1 MVLQHG
7 YQVIDVKAPPIVS
20 LSIVASHG
28 ERRASTTILKL
39 AEGGKAPALMKMP
52 AKICFRNSF
61 TVVLSGTSN
70 TLYANTCH
78 DISQPKNAACRA
90 AGEIQTVSL
99 KSDMDFG
106 GLGDGSEDQKSNG
119 SNL

>member
-7 YQVIDVKAPPIVS
+7 YQVIDAKAPPTVFP
-20 LSIVASHG
+20 SIVASHG
-28 ERRASTTILKL
+28 ERRANTIIPKL
-39 AEGGKAPALMKMP
+39 AEGGKAPVPTRMP
-52 AKICFRNSF
+52 AKICFRNSC

-78 DISQPKNAACRA
+78 DISQPKNAACQA

-99 KSDMDFG
+99 RLDLGFG
-106 GLGDGSEDQKSNG
+106 GWGDGSEDQKSNG
-119 SNL
+119 SDI

>member
-7 YQVIDVKAPPIVS
+7 YQVIDVKAPPTVCPS
-20 LSIVASHG
+20 SVASHG
-28 ERRASTTILKL
+28 ERRANTIILKL

-52 AKICFRNSF
+52 AEICFRNSC

-78 DISQPKNAACRA
+78 DIYLPKNAAYRA
-90 AGEIQTVSL
+90 PGEIQTVNPRAS
-99 KSDMDFG
+99 MGFG
-106 GLGDGSEDQKSNG
+106 GLGDGIEDQKSNG
-119 SNL
+119 NNL

>member
-7 YQVIDVKAPPIVS
+7 YQVIDVKAPPTVS
-20 LSIVASHG
+20 PSIVASHG
-28 ERRASTTILKL
+28 ERRANTTNLKL
-39 AEGGKAPALMKMP
+39 AEGGKAPAPMKMP
-52 AKICFRNSF
+52 AEICFRNSC

-90 AGEIQTVSL
+90 TGEIQRVNPRTG
-99 KSDMDFG
+99 MGFG
-106 GLGDGSEDQKSNG
+106 G
-119 SNL
+119 